1 MNKQVKHLKTVM
13 TIYYNA
19 STNQY
24 ICDDGTFQGEYDS
37 LSEIFNI
44 DSDGTQEYYDSL
56 ELECVEFEKKYILNN

>member
-1 MNKQVKHLKTVM
+1 MDHLKTVM
-13 TIYYNA
+13 TVYYNA

-56 ELECVEFEKKYILNN
+56 ELECVEFKKKYKNRF